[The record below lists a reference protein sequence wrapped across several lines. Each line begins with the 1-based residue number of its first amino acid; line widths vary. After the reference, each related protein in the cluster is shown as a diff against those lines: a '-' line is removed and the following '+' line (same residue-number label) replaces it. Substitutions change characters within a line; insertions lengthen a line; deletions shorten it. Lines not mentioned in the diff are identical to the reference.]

1 MKKKI
6 YKNTSV
12 KKKKHTTIF
21 EHSMANNLDIERY
34 QIRVHYKLNQNQII
48 RVIHLRDTYLDK
60 TYRLENVTTEKLNE
74 IVRLNTQIVRIQ
86 YLLAPHNILRNYL
99 SLPLLDY
106 HYTWPQ

>member
-1 MKKKI
+1 MKKK
-6 YKNTSV
+6 YFSE
-12 KKKKHTTIF
+12 KKKHKTIF

-34 QIRVHYKLNQNQII
+34 QIRVHYKLSQNQII